1 MPRLNAEET
10 GAQVSTPAEF
20 AERASRY
27 YQDYRPQAYD
37 QIQDPVAFFRSLG
50 ERIADQVDEAARQI
64 EGPSPV
70 GEDYLAR
77 VGRINMARMQAA
89 ELVMD
94 NEVYSTPSEME
105 VEDDDEDA
113 VTPATA
119 AMVAYIQEGHQLMRE
134 VNEELS
140 QIRMDRDYRELR
152 RRREMHPEP

>member
-1 MPRLNAEET
+1 M
-10 GAQVSTPAEF
+10 STPAEF

-37 QIQDPVAFFRSLG
+37 QIQDPAAFFRSLG

-64 EGPSPV
+64 EGPAPV
-70 GEDYLAR
+70 GEDYLSR

-94 NEVYSTPSEME
+94 NEVYSTPPETE

-113 VTPATA
+113 VTPEVAE
-119 AMVAYIQEGHQLMRE
+119 MVAGMRETQQLLRE
-134 VNEELS
+134 VNEELA
-140 QIRMDRDYRELR
+140 QIRMDRDYRELL